1 MRYYSSHVD
10 KIDATV
16 TSHRSAEKPTRD
28 NRPLVRTGYEYE
40 YFTQVVLY
48 GTVVVSSR
56 SSGRELVEASDC
68 RRNMRQDCKEPCS
81 LLAQDFAST
90 CFESVQ

>member
-40 YFTQVVLY
+40 YLPKYVVVLY
-48 GTVVVSSR
+48 GTAIVAL
-56 SSGRELVEASDC
+56 SSGAFRELRKGAG
-68 RRNMRQDCKEPCS
+68 
-81 LLAQDFAST
+81 
-90 CFESVQ
+90 